1 MSSSSRRPRSGQ
13 RIIATAA
20 TAALAFTSFAVVP
33 SAIAQDDDTDTA
45 VAQDADAADPDTEQ
59 GADTR
64 GVVPPEDSPLAFL
77 DPGPAP
83 EHSVLRTTEQDLDG
97 LPAGVEVEKVEWIT
111 DRWAKLY
118 IKSAAM
124 PDETMKVQIHLARDW
139 YSQPE
144 KTFPS
149 MWMLGPL
156 YSSEDESAWSYAS
169 DTVQFYAD
177 KNVNVVLPI
186 GGGGSFFTDWQQPDG
201 GKHFKWETFLT
212 KELPP
217 ILEQGWRTNDKR
229 GIAGLSMGATSA
241 MILAGRNPEMF
252 DFAGSY
258 SGYLDTTSPGMPPLF
273 SMITRNAG
281 YDATKMWGPHYSQDW
296 FAHDPKLM
304 VSRMRDMSIYVSAG
318 TGNTGAWDE
327 PSAAPTVPQ
336 NLEAG
341 VMEAA
346 SRLTSQTFVNSAKLA
361 GVNDLQVRFRPN
373 GTHIWAYWTYD
384 MHEAWPYAAKALGL
398 DESDSSIECVASEEF
413 SEAVDRYKSERN
425 HDLGDCISEVYDILD
440 AEGKKTGTAQDFSNG
455 VLYLKDG
462 DERATATWGRTGAK
476 YRALGGPSSWLGYP
490 TQPDAGGGRGGV
502 WAGFENG
509 FMFWHPSQGNK
520 GPVAMRLDI
529 HRPWAATNNENG
541 PWGYP
546 IADEEPFRV
555 GGQTGQ
561 LQRFEHGIA
570 VRRPN
575 GEVFLLRNDIA
586 ERYLDLT
593 AAERNR
599 LGFPTNNH
607 SSTHVEGAFTN
618 FDHGVIYWAPTHGAS
633 VLYHGPIYDAYAKQ
647 GYEGGDLGFLVE
659 DEVIN
664 ADGSRSAVFEN
675 GTLRADAD
683 GEVTEGSSAIQDK
696 YNDLTEEQQVRLGS
710 AKDHGTTAASPD
722 GTKGRYRNYENG
734 VIYWSPDH
742 GGAVMYHGPTY
753 DFYRSTDFESG
764 RYGFLT
770 EDETVN
776 ADGSR
781 KAVFERGTITMDAD
795 GNVTGS
801 LED

>member
-1 MSSSSRRPRSGQ
+1 M
-13 RIIATAA
+13 
-20 TAALAFTSFAVVP
+20 
-33 SAIAQDDDTDTA
+33 
-45 VAQDADAADPDTEQ
+45 
-59 GADTR
+59 
-64 GVVPPEDSPLAFL
+64 

-156 YSSEDESAWSYAS
+156 YSREDESAWSYAS